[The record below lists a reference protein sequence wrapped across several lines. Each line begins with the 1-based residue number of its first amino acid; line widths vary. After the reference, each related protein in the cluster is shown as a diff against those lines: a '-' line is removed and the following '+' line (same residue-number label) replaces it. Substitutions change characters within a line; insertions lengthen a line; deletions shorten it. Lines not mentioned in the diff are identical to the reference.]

1 MTQIKNLSDEE
12 LQQTLERLDR
22 YAKLNDSQFRIPFTK
37 FRIGID
43 SIIGLIPVAG
53 EAIGLVLAL
62 YLVLEAF
69 KLKLPM
75 KLIVRMLGN
84 VLIDFLIGL
93 VPLVGDLADM
103 VFKANLRNMKLLR
116 GYIER
121 EQQSRRA
128 LPEPDSAK
136 RPAWL
141 FLLIALVLVALS
153 IYLLLALKAW

>member
-1 MTQIKNLSDEE
+1 MTQIKTLSDEQ

-53 EAIGLVLAL
+53 EAIGLILAL

-75 KLIVRMLGN
+75 KLILRMLGN
-84 VLIDFLIGL
+84 VLMDFLIGL
-93 VPLVGDLADM
+93 VPFVGDLADM
-103 VFKANLRNMKLLR
+103 AFKANLRNMKLLR

-128 LPEPDSAK
+128 LPEPDSSK
-136 RPAWL
+136 RPTWL
-141 FLLIALVLVALS
+141 FLLIVLAIVSLS
-153 IYLLLALKAW
+153 IYLLVALKAW